1 LSILS
6 AGVFKM
12 ILNNKEK
19 DIQNLYKSQKVALYW
34 LLGIIYTAFIGLQL
48 GRIQAIADFNYNLHE
63 IMYAPF
69 TIALFVVPVVFLV
82 YIYQLIKY
90 IRKRGKQSPNFK
102 RVLKAMLVI
111 TSIVVIVSITSYQF
125 KEVTTSGVF
134 EVENKL
140 QEDRKYFLVLNNIK
154 VRVSNNEYHLVEEN
168 ETYLITFVWNQKT
181 PNKGML
187 QTIEPLK

>member
-1 LSILS
+1 
-6 AGVFKM
+6 M

-154 VRVSNNEYHLVEEN
+154 VRVPNNEYHLVEEN